1 MSKRLLLVVL
11 FSIFVPASALA
22 CSCATPG
29 PVPCSGLGAKD
40 VVFVGTVLHIDNPV
54 PEDGRTGGPGESR
67 YRFRVDEKLAG
78 TQESE
83 IDVYSGR
90 GRGDCSYHFQLGR
103 QYLVSPYKQTDG
115 RLFAYM
121 CSITRPMELAQA
133 LLPELRAMRD
143 HQRVASLYGVLRSA
157 EEPDASVTDDQLGK
171 PLTNTEIEIRS
182 EDHVFDTKTDSNGA
196 YAFYGVTK
204 GEYRIA
210 AELPKNLELA
220 QMILSDPLPPISLP
234 ENACYE
240 YDVAAYPTGNIK
252 GRVLGPDG
260 KPLHFAAVELFRP
273 ENYPP
278 RNSGLGWMESQEVG
292 KGYFEFTHVGPG
304 DYIIVYNNSDDV
316 STDTPFGRAFYPGV
330 TDVAKAGRIHVEA
343 GGQVTNAD
351 IHVAGGKPTRSITV
365 RLVAEMGKLPDI
377 HYVETHAEDGTLL
390 TEEEPSPGVYA
401 ISLFKDTRY
410 KMHGEGYCSATGKES
425 QTDPI
430 EVDGSDEMITE
441 ITLIFRGPGCG
452 E

>member
-1 MSKRLLLVVL
+1 
-11 FSIFVPASALA
+11 
-22 CSCATPG
+22 
-29 PVPCSGLGAKD
+29 
-40 VVFVGTVLHIDNPV
+40 
-54 PEDGRTGGPGESR
+54 
-67 YRFRVDEKLAG
+67 
-78 TQESE
+78 
-83 IDVYSGR
+83 
-90 GRGDCSYHFQLGR
+90 
-103 QYLVSPYKQTDG
+103 
-115 RLFAYM
+115 
-121 CSITRPMELAQA
+121 MELAQA

-157 EEPDASVTDDQLGK
+157 EEPDASVTDDQLVK

-351 IHVAGGKPTRSITV
+351 IHVAGGKPTRAITV